1 MSRRHILKALTV
13 CLVMFFATS
22 CASFKTFV
30 GIEPKRPVIKIENID
45 FVSINTKSLKLD
57 LKLEVF
63 NPNDFDLEL
72 SDIDYTVSVDGKT
85 IARGHI
91 EKKLVIAE
99 LQYNYVRVPIEVF
112 TTEAGSL
119 FSDLLLQ
126 RKRPIASWMISAT
139 FHGALGEIDVVFENE
154 KALY

>member
-1 MSRRHILKALTV
+1 MNRRHTLKALAA
-13 CLVMFFATS
+13 CLVMAVATS

-45 FVSINTKSLKLD
+45 FVSINAKSLKLD

-72 SDIDYTVSVDGKT
+72 SDIDTVSVDGKA
-85 IARGHI
+85 IARGH

-99 LQYNYVRVPIEVF
+99 LRCTTMF
-112 TTEAGSL
+112 TNRS
-119 FSDLLLQ
+119 
-126 RKRPIASWMISAT
+126 
-139 FHGALGEIDVVFENE
+139 FHN
-154 KALY
+154 